1 MKEKIC
7 FDKFGVMIDCSRNAV
22 MNVSA
27 FKKMADILSSLGY
40 NTIRLYT
47 EDTYEVDGE
56 PYFGYLRGRYS
67 KAELREMDAY
77 AAERGVEL
85 IPCIQTLAHLATT
98 LRWPCYSGMVDCR
111 DIMMAGEDSTY
122 ALVEKMVAHMAR
134 CLRSRRIN
142 IGMDEAYM
150 IGLGKYR
157 EKHGIRPAADIM
169 LEHVERVMDIC
180 RKYGYAPMMWSD
192 MFFHMAAGGYTGEE
206 NAIPQEVIDRVPPEM
221 TQTICSEL
229 FPISTSHNRLGA
241 ATRPPPG

>member
-67 KAELREMDAY
+67 KAELQEMDAY

-85 IPCIQTLAHLATT
+85 IPCIQTLAHLGAIF
-98 LRWPCYSGMVDCR
+98 RYAEYGQIK
-111 DIMMAGEDSTY
+111 DIDDILFVGEERTY
-122 ALVEKMVAHMAR
+122 KL
-134 CLRSRRIN
+134 I
-142 IGMDEAYM
+142 
-150 IGLGKYR
+150 
-157 EKHGIRPAADIM
+157 
-169 LEHVERVMDIC
+169 EH
-180 RKYGYAPMMWSD
+180 
-192 MFFHMAAGGYTGEE
+192 MFFSLSQCFSSRSLYAGQGKGSRKKRFGGQGAHHQKASRQSIGDCGE
-206 NAIPQEVIDRVPPEM
+206 IR
-221 TQTICSEL
+221 
-229 FPISTSHNRLGA
+229 F
-241 ATRPPPG
+241 